1 MFTIDKEEYELV
13 FSQKRIELAENEL
26 DKPTLTILQKYA
38 FSLKELKTYVGYGLK
53 KVGAQAYLNPV
64 KGKELA
70 GRLVESEGYGPLAT
84 VVMEAIERDCGFFF
98 QGV

>member
-1 MFTIDKEEYELV
+1 MFTIDNEDYEIV

-26 DKPTLTILQKYA
+26 DKPTLSILQKYV
-38 FSLKELKTYVGYGLK
+38 FSLKELKTYVAYGLK
-53 KVGAQAYLNPV
+53 KVGSQAYLNPV

-70 GRLVESEGYGPLAT
+70 GRLVESEGYGPLT
-84 VVMEAIERDCGFFF
+84 SVVTEAIERDCGFFF